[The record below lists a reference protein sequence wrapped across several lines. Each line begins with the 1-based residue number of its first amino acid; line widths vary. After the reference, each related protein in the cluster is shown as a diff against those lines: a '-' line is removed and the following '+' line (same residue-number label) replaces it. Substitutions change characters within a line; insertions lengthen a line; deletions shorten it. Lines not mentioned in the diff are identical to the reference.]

1 MRLRGVA
8 DGAHRQRDI
17 KQPLLAGPRGPLGG
31 RGATHGADIG
41 GLGIPPPLDRQLA
54 GARAHDQMEG
64 VSCFQSAQMHKQAAW
79 GIVARPGQAAAPL
92 LQVSRAAVGLPG
104 KLQQP
109 GKPFR
114 GGR

>member
-1 MRLRGVA
+1 M
-8 DGAHRQRDI
+8 
-17 KQPLLAGPRGPLGG
+17 LAAPRGPLGG

-41 GLGIPPPLDRQLA
+41 GLGIATPLDRQLT

-79 GIVARPGQAAAPL
+79 GIVAGPGQAAAL
-92 LQVSRAAVGLPG
+92 LLLVSRAAVGLLG

-109 GKPFR
+109 GKPSR
-114 GGR
+114 GSR